1 MHRTQLY
8 LPETLA
14 EKLRS
19 LSKRQHKSISQ
30 LVREAL
36 EATYLGGPRL
46 SLKAVLKKTK
56 GLWKGRTDVNTD
68 TFIRNLRNDTR
79 PNRFYNNP

>member
-1 MHRTQLY
+1 MQRTQLY
-8 LPETLA
+8 LPENLT

-36 EATYLGGPRL
+36 EATYLGGPRHP
-46 SLKAVLKKTK
+46 LKAVLKKTK
-56 GLWKGRTDVNTD
+56 GIWKGRTDVNTD
-68 TFIRNLRNDTR
+68 TFIRKLRNDTR
-79 PNRFYNNP
+79 PNRFYKNP

>member
-14 EKLRS
+14 EKLRL

-36 EATYLGGPRL
+36 EATYLGGSRL
-46 SLKAVLKKTK
+46 PMKVVLEKTK
-56 GLWKGRTDVNTD
+56 GIWKGRTDVNTD
-68 TFIRNLRNDTR
+68 SFIRNLRNDTR
-79 PNRFYNNP
+79 PKRFYKSS